1 MFFLIDYDRSRGELS
16 SIEMFDDSER
26 TAAENER
33 LKRELSLHRKG
44 VKREIVLLQ
53 AASEDAL
60 KETHG
65 RYFAD
70 IATLAEIESRAI
82 SS

>member
-26 TAAENER
+26 TAAENKR

-82 SS
+82 RN

>member
-1 MFFLIDYDRSRGELS
+1 
-16 SIEMFDDSER
+16 MFDDSER
-26 TAAENER
+26 TAAENKR

-82 SS
+82 RN

>member
-1 MFFLIDYDRSRGELS
+1 
-16 SIEMFDDSER
+16 MFDDSER
-26 TAAENER
+26 STAENKR

-65 RYFAD
+65 RYFSD
-70 IATLAEIESRAI
+70 IATLAEIESRVI
-82 SS
+82 

>member
-1 MFFLIDYDRSRGELS
+1 VIFLIDYDRSRGELS

-26 TAAENER
+26 AAAEDQR
-33 LKRELSLHRKG
+33 LERELTLHRKG

-60 KETHG
+60 RYTHG
-65 RYFAD
+65 RYFSD
-70 IATLAEIESRAI
+70 IATLAEARN
-82 SS
+82 

>member
-1 MFFLIDYDRSRGELS
+1 VIFLIDYDRSRGELA

-26 TAAENER
+26 DAAENQR

-44 VKREIVLLQ
+44 VTREIVLLQ

-60 KETHG
+60 KETHR

-70 IATLAEIESRAI
+70 IATLAETESRGIAN
-82 SS
+82 

>member
-26 TAAENER
+26 TAAENKR

-65 RYFAD
+65 RYFAN

-82 SS
+82 

>member
-1 MFFLIDYDRSRGELS
+1 MLFLIDYDRSRGALS

-26 TAAENER
+26 TAAEDHR
-33 LKRELSLHRKG
+33 LRKELTLHRKG

-70 IATLAEIESRAI
+70 IATLAEIPS
-82 SS
+82 